1 MTLEEKIKQLE
12 DKMKRAKDISKVLGV
27 IASDILKEE
36 QLNFKGNKDPDG
48 VGWKTLDDKTIAMK
62 VKRERNANAIL
73 RDKGL
78 LFGSLHAVLDDNAA
92 IVATGPEITYAKYHQ
107 YGTSRMPQRQF
118 AGINK
123 RNVKKYNKWAMKYI
137 EEGKL
142 TTSTEI

>member
-36 QLNFKGNKDPDG
+36 QLNFKGNKDPEG
-48 VGWKTLDDKTIAMK
+48 VPWKPLSKKTILLK
-62 VKRERNANAIL
+62 QQRGRNANAIL

-92 IVATGPEITYAKYHQ
+92 IVATGPEIDYARKHQ
-107 YGTSRMPQRQF
+107 YGEGVPKRQF

-137 EEGKL
+137 EEGIL
-142 TTSTEI
+142 TTSTKL